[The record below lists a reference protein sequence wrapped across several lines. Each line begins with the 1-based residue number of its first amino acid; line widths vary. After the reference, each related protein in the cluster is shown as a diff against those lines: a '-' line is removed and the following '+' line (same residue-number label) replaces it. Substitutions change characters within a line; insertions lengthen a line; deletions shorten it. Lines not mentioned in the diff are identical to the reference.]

1 MSIKKLVAV
10 LVLVLGLGIQ
20 SANAAPITFN
30 FMDYANVNGEKG
42 YQTLVWP
49 SGSLTLTITA
59 TAPDDDLIQYY
70 AYTDN
75 GDINGPGG
83 LGVCK
88 DVNGSNLCKPL
99 GEDNMTPG
107 EMLDFVFNQDV
118 DITELVFSNH
128 AFAGITTAVGITA
141 DAIPSNL
148 TLAPRV
154 ALLSVN
160 AVSYSGSHFTMT
172 ANDGP
177 VYLTSMTIV
186 PVPEPGSLSLMGLGI
201 LGLSFLRRRK

>member
-1 MSIKKLVAV
+1 MSTKKLVAV

-20 SANAAPITFN
+20 SVNAAPITFN

-42 YQTLVWP
+42 YEVLVWP
-49 SGSLTLTITA
+49 SGALTLTVTA
-59 TAPDDDLIQYY
+59 DAAENDPVQY

-75 GDINGPGG
+75 GDANNPGG

-88 DVNGSNLCKPL
+88 DVDGSNQCEPL

-107 EMLDFVFNQDV
+107 EVLHFMFNQDV
-118 DITELVFSNH
+118 NITELVFSNH
-128 AFAGITTAVGITA
+128 AFARITTAVGITA
-141 DAIPSNL
+141 DAIPSVL
-148 TLAPRV
+148 TLAQRD
-154 ALLSVN
+154 ASKLSVN
-160 AVSYSGSHFTMT
+160 PVSYSGSHFTMT
-172 ANDGP
+172 ASDGP
-177 VYLTSMTIV
+177 AYLTSMTIV